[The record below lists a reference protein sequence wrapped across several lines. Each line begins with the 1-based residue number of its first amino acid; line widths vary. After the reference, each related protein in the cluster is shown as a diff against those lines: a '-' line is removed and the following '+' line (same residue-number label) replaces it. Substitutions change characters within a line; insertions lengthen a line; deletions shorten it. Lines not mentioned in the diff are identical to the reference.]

1 MNLDALVSK
10 INKLSKVVTS
20 PYSACIGNRNA
31 DRSDQVHRLMISAWV
46 RGPPLALA
54 SQNIPHDWRS
64 CQ

>member
-1 MNLDALVSK
+1 MNLDDLVSK
-10 INKLSKVVTS
+10 INKLSKVVRA

-31 DRSDQVHRLMISAWV
+31 RSGYPIHHLMMMAWG
-46 RGPPLALA
+46 RGPPLSLA